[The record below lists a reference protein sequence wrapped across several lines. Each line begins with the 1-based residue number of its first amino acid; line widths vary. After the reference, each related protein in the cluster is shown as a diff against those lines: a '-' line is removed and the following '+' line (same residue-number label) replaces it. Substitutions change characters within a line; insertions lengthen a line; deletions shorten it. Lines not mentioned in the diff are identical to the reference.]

1 MKAAIAV
8 GITILIIGLVVA
20 IACVSYSNNEILLR
34 NQATAQEQANE
45 AIYDNVWKTIS
56 QQAQISQEYQD
67 SFAKIW
73 KDIIASRYENARGG
87 ALMSFIKEHNPE
99 FSIELYKKL
108 MVTVE
113 SERKEFLNNQK
124 KLIDIKREHDNIRTT
139 LPGSFIVGSR
149 SELDITIV
157 TSTKTKEVFER
168 RVDDDVKVFPQKA
181 KEDK

>member
-1 MKAAIAV
+1 MKAIIIA
-8 GITILIIGLVVA
+8 GIATLTIGLIVIVTY
-20 IACVSYSNNEILLR
+20 ISTNNNEVRLR
-34 NQATAQEQANE
+34 NQAAAQEQANE

-56 QQAQISQEYQD
+56 QQAQISQEYRD

-73 KDIIASRYENARGG
+73 KDIISARYENARGG

-99 FSIELYKKL
+99 LSIELYKKL

-139 LPGSFIVGSR
+139 FPSSLIVGNR
-149 SELDITIV
+149 PELDITIV
-157 TSTKTKEVFER
+157 TSTKAKEVFENR
-168 RVDDDVKVFPQKA
+168 IDDDVKVFPQKA
-181 KEDK
+181 KENK